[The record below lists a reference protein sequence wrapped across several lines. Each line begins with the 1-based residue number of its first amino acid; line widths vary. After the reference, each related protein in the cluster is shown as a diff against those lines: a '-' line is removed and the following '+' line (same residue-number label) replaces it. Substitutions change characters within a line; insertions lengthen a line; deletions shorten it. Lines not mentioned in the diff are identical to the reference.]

1 MTQELFIELPL
12 SDSETP
18 ITEDSS
24 KDLYFIFDSHC
35 PWSYA
40 ATPLV
45 NALHEAYPEMNI
57 HPLHS
62 AHYNGTDSAGE
73 EQMEDVARLTGLKF
87 GRDHIRYVNSPKSS
101 FKTANLMGWMQ
112 SKQPKKQLEVV
123 NFLQRAHFVE
133 GNPLD
138 TKHDFNDVI
147 EKFKLSPSNKVFK
160 DSLSS
165 EAEFVLSDIAE
176 IQEMIGTKAFPAMVI
191 IIGEQGIFVDHS
203 KYLSNPQGVV
213 AEVEK
218 EIAAL
223 K

>member
-1 MTQELFIELPL
+1 MTQELFTELAI
-12 SDSETP
+12 SDSDTP
-18 ITEDSS
+18 VSENST

-45 NALHEAYPEMNI
+45 NVLHDAYPEMNI
-57 HPLHS
+57 HLLHS

-73 EQMEDVARLTGLKF
+73 EQMETVAMLTGLKF
-87 GRDHIRYVNSPKSS
+87 GRDHIRYVNSPKNSI
-101 FKTANLMGWMQ
+101 KTANLMGWMQ
-112 SKQPKKQLEVV
+112 SKQPKKLLAVL
-123 NFLQRAHFVE
+123 NALQNEHFID

-138 TKHDFNDVI
+138 TKYDFNNII

-160 DSLSS
+160 DDLSS
-165 EAEFVLSDIAE
+165 EAEYVLSDIAE
-176 IQEMIGTKAFPAMVI
+176 IQEMIGTSAFPAMVI
-191 IIGEQGIFVDHS
+191 TVGDHGIFIDHS
-203 KYLSNPQGVV
+203 RYLNNPQDVV
-213 AEVEK
+213 TEIES